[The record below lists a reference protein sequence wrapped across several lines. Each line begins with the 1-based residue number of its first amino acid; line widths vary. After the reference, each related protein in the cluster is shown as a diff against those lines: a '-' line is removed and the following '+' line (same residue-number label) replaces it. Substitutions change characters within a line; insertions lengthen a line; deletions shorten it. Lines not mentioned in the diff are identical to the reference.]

1 MLLDALARRV
11 GFVAGRR
18 SLGASGS
25 GIHNS
30 GRWMSW
36 SASSYQRIAP
46 QRAMN
51 TRCPL
56 LTRMRTLL
64 GAVEMGFQSKC
75 YHHGM
80 TPHLHRLS

>member
-1 MLLDALARRV
+1 MPDALARRV
-11 GFVAGRR
+11 GFVAGCR
-18 SLGASGS
+18 SLGSGS

-30 GRWMSW
+30 GRSMSR
-36 SASSYQRIAP
+36 SASSYQRMAP

-56 LTRMRTLL
+56 LTRIRTLL
-64 GAVEMGFQSKC
+64 GAVEMGFQSKG

-80 TPHLHRLS
+80 RPPCIG